1 MRLPHG
7 VWFRFFAILLSTRF
21 LVGSDLASAK
31 RMYEEKEYD
40 AALKESRPL
49 AEQGNAD
56 AQVLVGKMY
65 MMGQGIPRDRDLA
78 IKWFRAAAEQGNADG
93 QFFVG
98 SMCLKQDSAQG
109 IKW

>member
-1 MRLPHG
+1 MRLPQV
-7 VWFRFFAILLSTRF
+7 VWACFFVILLSTRVF
-21 LVGSDLASAK
+21 GADLASAK
-31 RMYEEKEYD
+31 RNYEEKNYD
-40 AALKESRPL
+40 AALRESRPL
-49 AEQGNAD
+49 AEQGNAE

-65 MMGQGIPRDRDLA
+65 MMGQGIPRDRDQAL
-78 IKWFRAAAEQGNADG
+78 KWFRAAAEQGNADG